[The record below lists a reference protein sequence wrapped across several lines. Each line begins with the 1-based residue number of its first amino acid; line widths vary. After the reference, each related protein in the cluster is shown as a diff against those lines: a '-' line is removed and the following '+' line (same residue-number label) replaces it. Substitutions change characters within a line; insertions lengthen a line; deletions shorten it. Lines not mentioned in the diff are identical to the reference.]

1 MKLIIEN
8 NIVMNQ
14 RGTVQILPE
23 EPDDVWFV
31 YNLISP
37 GDFIIAAT
45 TRNVKYSSRVRL
57 SLEISITGVNYH
69 RDSSTLRV
77 HGTTLNTNQ
86 HVKKGLFHT
95 VEIELNKEFEIY
107 KVWDK
112 LSIEKLPL
120 GFKNAAGADLAV
132 VLLQPT
138 GFAQVYLLGARQT
151 KLCARVETH
160 SNPNKYFENIF
171 RAFVRHVDLS
181 VVEGEV
187 SREQQATHCGV
198 QHEEQRDQ
206 GRDGNFSLHEVLHDG
221 TVMNLIKD
229 TKAVMEIKAFKEFSD
244 LLTTD
249 LDRVCY
255 GAKNVEMA
263 HELKAIETLLI
274 TDDLYECRD
283 WDEVQVYRVCGVGE
297 EGEGVCVF
305 VEACFRRGA
314 G

>member
-8 NIVMNQ
+8 NVVMNQ
-14 RGTVQILPE
+14 RGTVKILPE

-37 GDFIIAAT
+37 GDVIIAAT

-107 KVWDK
+107 KVWDT
-112 LSIEKLPL
+112 LSIEKLPR

-138 GFAQVYLLGARQT
+138 GFAQLYLLGARQT

-171 RAFVRHVDLS
+171 RAFVKHVDLS
-181 VVEGEV
+181 VVRCVVIGSEGNAKDEFRRFMIAEANRLKV
-187 SREQQATHCGV
+187 KSVENNKQRIVVFNTRNRGTKGDTATLACMSV
-198 QHEEQRDQ
+198 EI
-206 GRDGNFSLHEVLHDG
+206 G
-221 TVMNLIKD
+221 TRYKYIGFVESVK
-229 TKAVMEIKAFKEFSD
+229 KAGGKAFVFSSKHVSGEE
-244 LLTTD
+244 LANLTGIAAILRFPLPD
-249 LDRVCY
+249 LD
-255 GAKNVEMA
+255 EM
-263 HELKAIETLLI
+263 
-274 TDDLYECRD
+274 
-283 WDEVQVYRVCGVGE
+283 VS
-297 EGEGVCVF
+297 
-305 VEACFRRGA
+305 
-314 G
+314 

>member
-8 NIVMNQ
+8 NIIMNQ
-14 RGTVQILPE
+14 RGTVKILPE
-23 EPDDVWFV
+23 EPDD
-31 YNLISP
+31 
-37 GDFIIAAT
+37 
-45 TRNVKYSSRVRL
+45 
-57 SLEISITGVNYH
+57 ITGVNYH

-120 GFKNAAGADLAV
+120 GFKNAAGVDLAV

-171 RAFVRHVDLS
+171 RAFVKHVDLS
-181 VVEGEV
+181 VVKSVENNK
-187 SREQQATHCGV
+187 
-198 QHEEQRDQ
+198 QRIVVFNTRNK
-206 GRDGNFSLHEVLHDG
+206 GRDRNFSLHEVLHDG

-229 TKAVMEIKAFKEFSD
+229 TKALMEIKAS
-244 LLTTD
+244 
-249 LDRVCY
+249 RS
-255 GAKNVEMA
+255 
-263 HELKAIETLLI
+263 
-274 TDDLYECRD
+274 
-283 WDEVQVYRVCGVGE
+283 
-297 EGEGVCVF
+297 
-305 VEACFRRGA
+305 FRIC
-314 G
+314 